1 MRRFFSA
8 PFFLLGGALAGV
20 ASAYAA
26 VQMLGLEAISS
37 GSPWQVRNV
46 AATAAVH
53 PYTVAHYLL
62 RGRLPPSGGQFVEFT
77 ASGDEAGNALTA
89 ACDYVLTLPGDKQP
103 GWWSITS
110 EGDAEVENATAMSS
124 AIVAEADGSVRL
136 TASPYPQPG
145 NWIATP
151 RSGRYSLLYT
161 ASRAEAGSAGAV
173 PAFTIAKGRC

>member
-20 ASAYAA
+20 ASAYGA
-26 VQMLGLEAISS
+26 VQMLGAEAIAS
-37 GSPWQVRNV
+37 GSPWQVRDV

-77 ASGDEAGNALTA
+77 ASSDEAGSALTA
-89 ACDYVLTLPGDKQP
+89 GCDYVLTLPRDKQP
-103 GWWSITS
+103 SWWSVTA
-110 EGDAEVENATAMSS
+110 EGDVTADDATAMSS
-124 AIVAEADGSVRL
+124 GIVAEADGSVRL
-136 TASPYPQPG
+136 VASPYPQPG
-145 NWIATP
+145 NWIAAP

-161 ASRAEAGSAGAV
+161 ASRGEAESAAAV
-173 PAFTIAKGRC
+173 PAFTLAKVRC